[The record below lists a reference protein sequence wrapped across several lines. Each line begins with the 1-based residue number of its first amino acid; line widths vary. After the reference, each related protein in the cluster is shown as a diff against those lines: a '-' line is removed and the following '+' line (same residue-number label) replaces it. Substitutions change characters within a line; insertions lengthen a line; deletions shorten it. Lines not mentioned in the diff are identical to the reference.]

1 MKAFNRAS
9 RKQLKI
15 VKKHFW
21 NVCLFILLLNEDD
34 SILKNALLVTIPDEN
49 KKYNLNFYFHTS
61 LRCLKRF
68 YESLKGLHKT
78 F

>member
-21 NVCLFILLLNEDD
+21 NVCHFILLLNEDD

-68 YESLKGLHKT
+68 Y
-78 F
+78 

>member
-9 RKQLKI
+9 RKQLKT

-21 NVCLFILLLNEDD
+21 NVCHFILLLNEDD

-49 KKYNLNFYFHTS
+49 KKKIT
-61 LRCLKRF
+61 
-68 YESLKGLHKT
+68 
-78 F
+78 